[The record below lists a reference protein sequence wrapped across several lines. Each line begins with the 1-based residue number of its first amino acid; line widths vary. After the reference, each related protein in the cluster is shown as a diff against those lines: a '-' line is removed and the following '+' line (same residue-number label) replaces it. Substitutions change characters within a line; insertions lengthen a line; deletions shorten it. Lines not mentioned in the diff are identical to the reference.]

1 MHVVRVRR
9 QALVRVR
16 CPTPSCLFF
25 LKSAV
30 LSNSPITFY
39 VLSPRKLCSGETL
52 PEVEIISLL
61 EEQIPKYKLRADTLT
76 QYGGYENQDWFIP
89 SPALEIDEADLKLSP
104 DQIRETLN
112 YFLLCSNRV
121 SQMTKTYDDIEAV
134 TRLLEEKEKDLELT
148 ARIGKEL
155 LVNNNK
161 LENTV
166 ASLETDLKAAHE
178 KITQL
183 SHEVHKKTQLIQIL
197 TNDMDEPCFETG
209 SSGRI
214 NLDLLNKRISS
225 LEDENKALKTEY
237 CRLATCADDIE
248 AQEARLLKDLTG
260 QLTCA
265 NSSMNYLE
273 DEIERQK
280 EDNRMQHEQI
290 LALQAQLEDTEAKL
304 RKVLN
309 ENDEVSGLLQI
320 TKENQGSLA
329 VELSEF
335 KARYYEVEALLRDA
349 QDQIRKLRKKQAP
362 GARISLFSSLGQT
375 GTAPYDS
382 LQSELEMS
390 IHSEFST
397 DSGISNPDIV
407 PQYKKVFNTVRCA
420 SQSSLSSGDSLGSL
434 HSAMGGYVSSMSVA
448 GGGPRMSVK
457 MQSGLDLRRSSGSIY
472 SSSSL
477 GYPSLDSTGHS
488 DNESSQTD
496 SDDGYPGAPQKGIP
510 GVPGSTELEA
520 AVRRLTPA
528 EVLARRANLQHGPT
542 YGGYEG
548 DTYLPY
554 GCRTPDSLMSTGSSN
569 YHGWKLP
576 EKLQIVKPLE
586 GSQTLHQWS
595 QLAQPTFG
603 GILEERPGVKIRVGK
618 ELEELGLESYA
629 LSDLEEDEEYSN
641 PGKLFE
647 SSVHTYTYTNSTIMH
662 PDDGTFVTPS
672 NQGSRVASICASI
685 QNSPPQTPHALSRRN
700 SCSTFSTTLGLAKM
714 LNERGLTSFTIFL
727 DHRKYILLCE
737 NDRQEGIKA
746 ITPSCVSTPCGA
758 NSFTPTATPHNSP
771 DSTPL
776 SSRCG
781 SPEPYETLSL
791 PRLILSSV
799 PQFLM
804 GGASS
809 GAKRKIS
816 SGSFSK
822 SKRGKPEKQESL
834 MGKIERIGI
843 SNLMANPGALSLSAG
858 LYTRPALTSPMAQLT
873 CLLPSHSNENI
884 THIGQKVQ
892 ASATPAMQGKNNDSL
907 KQPVLIFKIKSTK
920 TKERPGYP
928 RQAGQRRPGPSPRTT
943 ELEETTK
950 ATTGGRRDPPD
961 LGTVSTKQAT
971 PEPEHTSTLG
981 TLSSLLFG
989 RKGGLF

>member
-1 MHVVRVRR
+1 MLVSKLASQEGTSGAQR
-9 QALVRVR
+9 ALQ
-16 CPTPSCLFF
+16 PKPSTRNQETL
-25 LKSAV
+25 
-30 LSNSPITFY
+30 TE
-39 VLSPRKLCSGETL
+39 LCSGESL

-61 EEQIPKYKLRADTLT
+61 EEQIPRYKLRADTLT
-76 QYGGYENQDWFIP
+76 KFGGYDNQDWFIP

-155 LVNNNK
+155 LATNNK

-178 KITQL
+178 KITQF
-183 SHEVHKKTQLIQIL
+183 SHEIQKKTQLIQIL
-197 TNDMDEPCFETG
+197 TNDVDESCFENG

-214 NLDLLNKRISS
+214 NLELMNKRISS
-225 LEDENKALKTEY
+225 LEEENKALKTEY

-265 NSSMNYLE
+265 NSSMGYLE
-273 DEIERQK
+273 DEIERTK
-280 EDNRMQHEQI
+280 EENRMQHEQI
-290 LALQAQLEDTEAKL
+290 LALQAQLNDTDDKL
-304 RKVLN
+304 RKVLHEN
-309 ENDEVSGLLQI
+309 EELSGLLQI

-349 QDQIRKLRKKQAP
+349 QEQIRKLKKRQMP

-375 GTAPYDS
+375 NAPYDS

-390 IHSEFST
+390 MHSEFST

-407 PQYKKVFNTVRCA
+407 PQYKKVFDTVRCA
-420 SQSSLSSGDSLGSL
+420 SQNSLSSGDSFGSF
-434 HSAMGGYVSSMSVA
+434 HSSIGGFVSSSSMA
-448 GGGPRMSVK
+448 GAGPRMSIK
-457 MQSGLDLRRSSGSIY
+457 SQGGMDTRRLSGSIY

-488 DNESSQTD
+488 DTESSQTD
-496 SDDGYPGAPQKGIP
+496 SEDGYPGGPQKGVP
-510 GVPGSTELEA
+510 GVPGATELEA
-520 AVRRLTPA
+520 ALKRLTPA
-528 EVLARRANLQHGPT
+528 EVLARRANLQHGPA

-548 DTYLPY
+548 ETYLPF

-569 YHGWKLP
+569 YQGWKLP
-576 EKLQIVKPLE
+576 EKLQIVKPME

-629 LSDLEEDEEYSN
+629 LSDLEEDEEFSN
-641 PGKLFE
+641 PGKMFE
-647 SSVHTYTYTNSTIMH
+647 TSVHTYTYTNSTIMH

-672 NQGSRVASICASI
+672 NRASRVTSVCSSI
-685 QNSPPQTPHALSRRN
+685 QNSPPQTPRGLSRRN

-714 LNERGLTSFTIFL
+714 LNERG
-727 DHRKYILLCE
+727 
-737 NDRQEGIKA
+737 IKA
-746 ITPSCVSTPCGA
+746 VTPSCVNTPCGA

-771 DSTPL
+771 DSTP
-776 SSRCG
+776 SSTRCG
-781 SPEPYETLSL
+781 SPEPYESLSI
-791 PRLILSSV
+791 PQLILSSV

-804 GGASS
+804 GTVGG
-809 GAKRKIS
+809 GAKK
-816 SGSFSK
+816 K
-822 SKRGKPEKQESL
+822 TKRGKPEKQESL
-834 MGKIERIGI
+834 VGKIERMGI
-843 SNLMANPGALSLSAG
+843 SNLIANPGGLSISAG
-858 LYTRPALTSPMAQLT
+858 LYARPALTSPMAQLT
-873 CLLPSHSNENI
+873 CLLPSHSSENI
-884 THIGQKVQ
+884 THIGQKVPP
-892 ASATPAMQGKNNDSL
+892 STTPVTQGSK
-907 KQPVLIFKIKSTK
+907 PKSGLGI
-920 TKERPGYP
+920 PGKP
-928 RQAGQRRPGPSPRTT
+928 GSDALARRLEQLNSRKQRRQQQ
-943 ELEETTK
+943 
-950 ATTGGRRDPPD
+950 GGGVTRPD
-961 LGTVSTKQAT
+961 LGTVSAKKT
-971 PEPEHTSTLG
+971 PEPEQTSTLG

>member
-1 MHVVRVRR
+1 
-9 QALVRVR
+9 
-16 CPTPSCLFF
+16 
-25 LKSAV
+25 
-30 LSNSPITFY
+30 
-39 VLSPRKLCSGETL
+39 
-52 PEVEIISLL
+52 
-61 EEQIPKYKLRADTLT
+61 
-76 QYGGYENQDWFIP
+76 YENQDWFIP

-134 TRLLEEKEKDLELT
+134 TRLLEEKVCLSPPLSIQKEKDLELT

-183 SHEVHKKTQLIQIL
+183 SHEVQKKTQLIQIL
-197 TNDMDEPCFETG
+197 TNDIEEPSFETDT
-209 SSGRI
+209 SLVRTK
-214 NLDLLNKRISS
+214 NAS

-248 AQEARLLKDLTG
+248 AQEQRLLKDLTG

-265 NSSMNYLE
+265 NSSMCYLE
-273 DEIERQK
+273 NEIDRQK
-280 EDNRMQHEQI
+280 DENRMQHEQI
-290 LALQAQLEDTEAKL
+290 MALSLQLQDTEAKL
-304 RKVLN
+304 KKLLSEN
-309 ENDEVSGLLQI
+309 EEMSSLLQI

-349 QDQIRKLRKKQAP
+349 QDQIRKLRKKQMP
-362 GARISLFSSLGQT
+362 GARISL
-375 GTAPYDS
+375 
-382 LQSELEMS
+382 
-390 IHSEFST
+390 
-397 DSGISNPDIV
+397 
-407 PQYKKVFNTVRCA
+407 PQYKKVFDTVRCA
-420 SQSSLSSGDSLGSL
+420 SQNSLSSGDSLGSL
-434 HSAMGGYVSSMSVA
+434 HSSMGGYVSSTSMTGA
-448 GGGPRMSVK
+448 CPRMSCK
-457 MQSGLDLRRSSGSIY
+457 TQGLTDLRRLSGSIY

-496 SDDGYPGAPQKGIP
+496 SEEGYPGGPQKGVP

-520 AVRRLTPA
+520 ALRRLTPS

-548 DTYLPY
+548 DVYLPF

-576 EKLQIVKPLE
+576 EKLQIVKPME

-641 PGKLFE
+641 PGKMFDT
-647 SSVHTYTYTNSTIMH
+647 SVHTYTYTNSTIMH
-662 PDDGTFVTPS
+662 PDDGTFVSPS
-672 NQGSRVASICASI
+672 NRGSRVVSVCSSI
-685 QNSPPQTPHALSRRN
+685 QNSPPQTPQVLSRRN

-714 LNERGLTSFTIFL
+714 LNERG
-727 DHRKYILLCE
+727 
-737 NDRQEGIKA
+737 IKA
-746 ITPSCVSTPCGA
+746 VTPSCVNTPCGP

-771 DSTPL
+771 DSTPS
-776 SSRCG
+776 SSRCV
-781 SPEPYETLSL
+781 SPEPYEGLSL
-791 PRLILSSV
+791 PQLIFSSV

-804 GGASS
+804 GG
-809 GAKRKIS
+809 GAKK
-816 SGSFSK
+816 K
-822 SKRGKPEKQESL
+822 TTLAKNKRSKPEKRESL
-834 MGKIERIGI
+834 VGKIEKIGI
-843 SNLMANPGALSLSAG
+843 SNLMGNSSGLSIAAG
-858 LYTRPALTSPMAQLT
+858 LYARPALTSPMAQLT
-873 CLLPSHSNENI
+873 CLLPSHSSENI
-884 THIGQKVQ
+884 THKVQ
-892 ASATPAMQGKNNDSL
+892 QSTTPATQVSKPKSGLGIPGK
-907 KQPVLIFKIKSTK
+907 
-920 TKERPGYP
+920 PGSDALA
-928 RQAGQRRPGPSPRTT
+928 RRLEQLNSRKQRRQQQ
-943 ELEETTK
+943 
-950 ATTGGRRDPPD
+950 GGGVTRPD
-961 LGTVSTKQAT
+961 LGTVSAKKT